1 MLSSDKNVESIVELI
16 DALKEH
22 VELQKEYLELNV
34 IEKVVKLVTALTVAI
49 IFVILGVAVLFYL
62 TFAIVYWMEP
72 LTGLGLAFFLV
83 AVFFVALLSLVFA
96 FRKQWIE
103 RPLVRF
109 LATPKEAN
117 TKGELI
123 ANLVSNSITAI
134 DAFILVRKLMKTY
147 GWLFGRRKRK

>member
-22 VELQKEYLELNV
+22 VDLQKEYLELNI
-34 IEKVVKLVTALTVAI
+34 IEKVVKLVTALTIAV

-62 TFAIVYWMEP
+62 TYAIVHWIAP
-72 LTGLGLAFFLV
+72 LTGLALAYFLV
-83 AVFFVALLSLVFA
+83 AMFFAALLVLVCV

-109 LATPKEAN
+109 LAN
-117 TKGELI
+117 TLL
-123 ANLVSNSITAI
+123 N
-134 DAFILVRKLMKTY
+134 
-147 GWLFGRRKRK
+147 

>member
-22 VELQKEYLELNV
+22 VELQKEYLELNI
-34 IEKVVKLVTALTVAI
+34 IEKVVKLVTALTIAV

-62 TFAIVYWMEP
+62 TYAIVHWIAP
-72 LTGLGLAFFLV
+72 LTGLALAYFLV
-83 AVFFVALLSLVFA
+83 AMFFAALLVLVCV

-109 LATPKEAN
+109 LAN
-117 TKGELI
+117 TLL
-123 ANLVSNSITAI
+123 N
-134 DAFILVRKLMKTY
+134 
-147 GWLFGRRKRK
+147 

>member
-62 TFAIVYWMEP
+62 TFAIVYWIAP
-72 LTGLGLAFFLV
+72 LTGLALAFFLV
-83 AVFFVALLSLVFA
+83 AMFFVTLLVLLFA
-96 FRKQWIE
+96 FRTKWIE

-109 LATPKEAN
+109 LAN
-117 TKGELI
+117 T
-123 ANLVSNSITAI
+123 
-134 DAFILVRKLMKTY
+134 
-147 GWLFGRRKRK
+147 LFN

>member
-83 AVFFVALLSLVFA
+83 AVFFVVLLSLVFA

-109 LATPKEAN
+109 LAN
-117 TKGELI
+117 TLL
-123 ANLVSNSITAI
+123 N
-134 DAFILVRKLMKTY
+134 
-147 GWLFGRRKRK
+147 

>member
-34 IEKVVKLVTALTVAI
+34 IEKVVKLVTALTIAV

-62 TFAIVYWMEP
+62 TYAIVHWIAP
-72 LTGLGLAFFLV
+72 LTGLALAYFLV
-83 AVFFVALLSLVFA
+83 ALFFAALLVLLCV

-109 LATPKEAN
+109 LAN
-117 TKGELI
+117 TLL
-123 ANLVSNSITAI
+123 N
-134 DAFILVRKLMKTY
+134 
-147 GWLFGRRKRK
+147 

>member
-16 DALKEH
+16 GALKEH

-34 IEKVVKLVTALTVAI
+34 IEKVVKLVTALTIAV

-62 TFAIVYWMEP
+62 TYAIVHWIAP
-72 LTGLGLAFFLV
+72 LTGLALAYFLV
-83 AVFFVALLSLVFA
+83 AFFFAALLVLVCI

-109 LATPKEAN
+109 LAN
-117 TKGELI
+117 TLL
-123 ANLVSNSITAI
+123 N
-134 DAFILVRKLMKTY
+134 
-147 GWLFGRRKRK
+147 

>member
-34 IEKVVKLVTALTVAI
+34 IEKVVKLVTALTIAV
-49 IFVILGVAVLFYL
+49 IFIILGVAVLFYL
-62 TFAIVYWMEP
+62 TYAIVHWIAP
-72 LTGLGLAFFLV
+72 LTGLALAYFLV
-83 AVFFVALLSLVFA
+83 AMFFAALLVLVCV

-109 LATPKEAN
+109 LAN
-117 TKGELI
+117 TLL
-123 ANLVSNSITAI
+123 N
-134 DAFILVRKLMKTY
+134 
-147 GWLFGRRKRK
+147 

>member
-16 DALKEH
+16 GALKEH

-49 IFVILGVAVLFYL
+49 IFIILGVAVLFYL
-62 TFAIVYWMEP
+62 TYAIVYWIAP
-72 LTGLGLAFFLV
+72 LPGLALAYFLV
-83 AVFFVALLSLVFA
+83 AFFFAALLVLVCI

-109 LATPKEAN
+109 LAN
-117 TKGELI
+117 TLL
-123 ANLVSNSITAI
+123 N
-134 DAFILVRKLMKTY
+134 
-147 GWLFGRRKRK
+147 

>member
-1 MLSSDKNVESIVELI
+1 MLSSDKNVESIVELVET
-16 DALKEH
+16 LKEH

-83 AVFFVALLSLVFA
+83 AVFFVVLLSLVFA

-109 LATPKEAN
+109 LAN
-117 TKGELI
+117 TLL
-123 ANLVSNSITAI
+123 N
-134 DAFILVRKLMKTY
+134 
-147 GWLFGRRKRK
+147 

>member
-16 DALKEH
+16 AALKEH

-49 IFVILGVAVLFYL
+49 IFVILGVSVLFYL
-62 TFAIVYWMEP
+62 TFAIVYWIAP
-72 LTGLGLAFFLV
+72 LTGLAMAFFFV
-83 AVFFVALLSLVFA
+83 ALFFVALLTLLYS

-109 LATPKEAN
+109 LAN
-117 TKGELI
+117 TLL
-123 ANLVSNSITAI
+123 N
-134 DAFILVRKLMKTY
+134 
-147 GWLFGRRKRK
+147 

>member
-34 IEKVVKLVTALTVAI
+34 IEKVVKLVTALTIAV

-62 TFAIVYWMEP
+62 TYAIVHWIAP
-72 LTGLGLAFFLV
+72 LTGLALAYFLV
-83 AVFFVALLSLVFA
+83 AMFFAALLVLVCV

-109 LATPKEAN
+109 LAN
-117 TKGELI
+117 TLL
-123 ANLVSNSITAI
+123 N
-134 DAFILVRKLMKTY
+134 
-147 GWLFGRRKRK
+147 